1 MVSGARRALTNVGG
15 RITIDRGNARDRVL
29 VETALTV
36 EADDPYL
43 RSHVHG
49 FHSYPA
55 RLHPTTGQRLV
66 KGLLRPGDHV
76 LDPFCG
82 SGTLL
87 VEAQIQGRI
96 AVGLDAN
103 PLAVML
109 ASYKLHK
116 TRANERERL
125 VASAEHV
132 ANAAE
137 ARRLTRVGP
146 SRRYPADQVRQFD
159 PHVLLEL
166 DGLLTAIRQL
176 DDPFCRTG
184 LLLVLSSIANKVSR
198 QTSDTAARPSQR
210 RWASGFVIRF
220 FYDKAAE
227 LARRQSD
234 YAQQLEGQSAPHF
247 DVSLGDA
254 RQLPYRDSTFA
265 AIITS
270 PPYPGVYDY
279 IEHHR
284 LRLQWLGLDSR
295 FLQRHEIGA
304 RQLIRQTDSV
314 RDAYNS
320 QLRQCLMEM
329 TRVLRPG
336 GTIAVVVADA
346 VVDSKAWYADE
357 EIERLA
363 NAAHLYTVAA
373 ASQVRPHFH
382 GASEKAFGRRPRSER
397 LLFLR
402 QKRPGPG

>member
-1 MVSGARRALTNVGG
+1 M
-15 RITIDRGNARDRVL
+15 L
-29 VETALTV
+29 VETALAV
-36 EADDPYL
+36 EADDPYV

-66 KGLLRPGDHV
+66 KGLLSPGENV

-87 VEAQIQGRI
+87 VEAKIQGRI
-96 AVGLDAN
+96 VVGLDAN

-109 ASYKLHK
+109 ASYKLQT
-116 TRANERERL
+116 TRASQRERL
-125 VASAEHV
+125 VASAEQV

-137 ARRLTRVGP
+137 ARRLTRAGP
-146 SRRYPADQVRQFD
+146 SCRYPAEQVRQFD

-198 QTSDTAARPSQR
+198 QTSDTVARPSQR

-220 FYDKAAE
+220 FYDKAVE
-227 LARRQSD
+227 LAQRQSD
-234 YAQQLEGQSAPHF
+234 YARQLEGQSAREF
-247 DVSLGDA
+247 EVRLGDA
-254 RQLPYRDSTFA
+254 RQLPYPNNTFA

-284 LRLQWLGLDSR
+284 LRLQWLGLDGR

-304 RQLIRQTDSV
+304 RRLIRKTDSA
-314 RDAYNS
+314 RDEYNS

-329 TRVLRPG
+329 ARVLRPG

-346 VVDSKAWYADE
+346 VVNSEAWYADE
-357 EIERLA
+357 EIESLA
-363 NAAHLYTVAA
+363 NPARLYIAAA
-373 ASQVRPHFH
+373 ASQIRPHFH
-382 GASEKAFGRRPRSER
+382 RASEKAFGRRPRSER
-397 LLFLR
+397 LLLLR
-402 QKRPGPG
+402 EKRTGPATAAHTNSSCSGSR